1 MIRAMIFDLDGTLV
15 QTEKL
20 KALSY
25 ARAAVELCPNDI
37 KEEDVVDTF
46 KDVVGLSRREVAST
60 LVKRFGL
67 TKKARERMSEFGVS
81 SPWQA
86 YMQVRLKI
94 YAEMLADPQVIR
106 ENQWA
111 HTMALLAQAR
121 RENCKVGL
129 ATMSYCEQASRVLEI
144 LGLEDIFDFV
154 ATRDDVENGK
164 PDPEIYLM
172 VAKELDAAP
181 AECLVIEDSPAGV
194 QAALNAKM
202 QVVAVSTPFTQKR
215 LHEANLIPQAHIVD
229 EPNDLPQ
236 VVTHLTAHIN
246 AKN

>member
-1 MIRAMIFDLDGTLV
+1 
-15 QTEKL
+15 
-20 KALSY
+20 
-25 ARAAVELCPNDI
+25 
-37 KEEDVVDTF
+37 
-46 KDVVGLSRREVAST
+46 
-60 LVKRFGL
+60 
-67 TKKARERMSEFGVS
+67 MSEFGVS

-86 YMQVRLKI
+86 FVQVRLEI
-94 YAEMLADPQVIR
+94 YAEMLSKPQVIR

-121 RENCKVGL
+121 RENCKIGL

-172 VAKELDAAP
+172 VAKELDVIP
-181 AECLVIEDSPAGV
+181 SECLAIEDSPAGV
-194 QAALNAKM
+194 EAALNAGM
-202 QVVAVSTPFTQKR
+202 QVVAVSTPFTKKR

-236 VVTHLTAHIN
+236 VVAHLTAHIN
-246 AKN
+246 TKN